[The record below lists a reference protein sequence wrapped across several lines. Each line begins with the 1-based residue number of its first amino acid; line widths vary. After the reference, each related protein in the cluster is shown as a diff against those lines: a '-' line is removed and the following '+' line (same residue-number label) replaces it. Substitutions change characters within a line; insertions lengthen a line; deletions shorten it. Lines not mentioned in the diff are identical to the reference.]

1 MSESRFSVDDILKE
15 VEMMRSVSSEKP
27 APPAEPVK
35 TEKPLQEKTPK
46 PEMPVQTEPEKVV
59 KNEESAEKLKDFLK
73 KTEDTGYT
81 PGKTE

>member
-35 TEKPLQEKTPK
+35 TVGLD
-46 PEMPVQTEPEKVV
+46 
-59 KNEESAEKLKDFLK
+59 KNIDFGNLWDAFK
-73 KTEDTGYT
+73 RG
-81 PGKTE
+81 